1 VYGLLNPKFSK
12 FSKFS
17 REEPLLSKSSQN
29 VLLVSS
35 DPTARAHLESA
46 LFKLGVHLD
55 VADDGLF
62 ALTVLERQPAD
73 VVISGSQLGDMSGQ
87 DLYEIIR
94 EDTSLINTSFVLLSG
109 NNAQLLGRG
118 HDIQIPE
125 NIGIDDTVSFV
136 QGLLKKRIRATLDAE
151 KLEQTQGKM
160 QPLGRNTLESVR
172 ASKFGG
178 TLEHFSLFD
187 LLMLLTQTQKSGQL
201 FLKINDIAALVLVDR
216 GDVILAEYGNYI
228 GENLFGFG
236 SFLRKH
242 LFLSIL
248 RRGNASRTGS
258 SPQHQYPRRSVV
270 AQYCHC
276 PRPTQIHRDGRS
288 RSIAFLSGDRCG
300 YITLERVWV

>member
-228 GENLFGFG
+228 GENALIQIFLDSDRFYESTF
-236 SFLRKH
+236 SFQ
-242 LFLSIL
+242 
-248 RRGNASRTGS
+248 S
-258 SPQHQYPRRSVV
+258 SEGGMPPELVV
-270 AQYCHC
+270 ARNINTPADQLLLN
-276 PRPTQIHRDGRS
+276 
-288 RSIAFLSGDRCG
+288 IAIALDQRKSTGMG
-300 YITLERVWV
+300 VPGQLPS